1 MREGNQKPGSKSKE
15 AKGAVPNLDNELNI
29 PEDLKLIIDDSD
41 DEFPIR
47 FQHHNE
53 LIDIFSA
60 LEENNLLEII
70 RMQES
75 EQELEQKKSQLKKC
89 QDNFATKISQ
99 LKENEEINLQR
110 IQKTRD
116 ETLQLQGFTEDS
128 EGLGLDPFTRER
140 IDEETKKLYKVAKNF

>member
-1 MREGNQKPGSKSKE
+1 MEGQRQQKPGSRSKE

-53 LIDIFSA
+53 LQDIFSA

-75 EQELEQKKSQLKKC
+75 EQELEQKKAQLKKC

-116 ETLQLQGFTEDS
+116 ETLQL
-128 EGLGLDPFTRER
+128 
-140 IDEETKKLYKVAKNF
+140 